1 MLLVFKMSIV
11 LAIRNRRR
19 QAELRQFV
27 CLYVS
32 LDQVIKL
39 LLRIID
45 EVKVEGPQWEL
56 SIVIESSETLCCLLT
71 TDFYETQLSLTI
83 NETLR
88 LLVQRHFCDF

>member
-1 MLLVFKMSIV
+1 MSIV
-11 LAIRNRRR
+11 LAIRNERR
-19 QAELRQFV
+19 QTELRQYL
-27 CLYVS
+27 CRHVS
-32 LDQVIKL
+32 LDQIIRL
-39 LLRIID
+39 LLRIVD

-88 LLVQRHFCDF
+88 LLVQHHLCDF